1 MKKLFIVVLSLVMS
15 LGIASLVLA
24 DKGNSGTF
32 TAKKGDTIQVCGCGE
47 SCKCGTLGKSEGTC
61 GCGQK
66 TVKATVTKIDKNAV
80 YYKIAGKGKELSSP
94 VTGKYKCGCG
104 DGCNCG
110 YVGQQPGKC
119 GCGKDM
125 VPVKKS

>member
-1 MKKLFIVVLSLVMS
+1 MKKLFIVVLSLVMA

-24 DKGNSGTF
+24 DKGNNGTF
-32 TAKKGDTIQVCGCGE
+32 TAKKGDTIFVCGCGE
-47 SCKCGTLGKSEGTC
+47 SCTCGTLGKSEGTC

-66 TVKATVTKIDKNAV
+66 LIKTTASKLEKGKV
-80 YYKIAGKGKELSSP
+80 YYKLNGKELSAP
-94 VTGKYKCGCG
+94 VAGKYKCGCG

-110 YVGQQPGKC
+110 FVSQQTGKC

-125 VPVKKS
+125 VKTNKS